1 MNKVAHEQG
10 SHMKSSSQSSLLT
23 QQRFLPY
30 FITQF
35 LGAFNDNIFKN
46 VLLLFVA
53 FASVDTLPISSNLFI
68 NLAAGLFIL
77 PFFLFSALAGVLAD
91 KYEKSW
97 FIRKVK
103 LLEILIM
110 SLGAI
115 GFIYESYGILL
126 LLLFLM
132 GTQSAFFG
140 PVKYALLP
148 QQLEPKE
155 LVSGNALVET
165 GTFLAILIGTLGAG
179 LIASHE
185 SAKIVAAV
193 CIVLFAVMGYGASCF
208 IPNAPS
214 NAPDMK
220 IKWRPIAL
228 TRQTLKIAKKDRP
241 TFQALMAISWFW
253 FLGAAYLTQFPNF
266 TKIHLNGTES
276 AVAFLLALFSVGI
289 AIGSLACDKLSNHRI
304 EIGIVPMG
312 SFGISLFGLLMALA
326 VPENLPQFESFNQFV
341 GHSELWPLFAYL
353 LLLGIS
359 GGIFI
364 VPLYALMQFR
374 AEPNERAQVI
384 AGLNIYNSLFMV
396 GSAVLGIVCLSL
408 LELNIVEL
416 FILLAAMNTLV
427 VLYLVYQVPI
437 YAFRFFTWVVTHTMY
452 RVKHKN
458 LHHLPEKGGALII
471 CNHVSYM
478 DALLLSAVCPRLI
491 RFVMEEDYAKLP
503 PIRRFLKRAGVIPI
517 SATNRRSIRN
527 AFNEVEQALH
537 DGHIVCIF
545 PEGRLTSDGE
555 IGEFMRGMELI
566 IKRSPVPVIPMALK
580 GLWGS
585 YFSRF
590 KGRACKGL
598 PTRFWTK
605 LEIEAGDAIDPK
617 QASCEVLRQKVIEIR
632 GDFR

>member
-1 MNKVAHEQG
+1 MNND
-10 SHMKSSSQSSLLT
+10 SQSSLLT
-23 QQRFLPY
+23 QKRFLPY

-103 LLEILIM
+103 LLEVVIM

-115 GFIYESYGILL
+115 GLIYESYAILL

-148 QQLEPKE
+148 QQLESKE

-179 LIASHE
+179 IIASEENSKLIA
-185 SAKIVAAV
+185 AA
-193 CIVLFAVMGYGASCF
+193 CIVTFAVLGYLASYF
-208 IPNAPS
+208 IPEAPS
-214 NAPDMK
+214 NAPDLK
-220 IKWRPIAL
+220 VKWQPITL
-228 TRQTLKIAKKDRP
+228 TRQTLAIAKKDRP

-253 FLGAAYLTQFPNF
+253 FLGATYLTQFPNF
-266 TKIHLNGTES
+266 TKVYLNGTES

-312 SFGISLFGLLMALA
+312 SLGISIFGFLMA
-326 VPENLPQFESFNQFV
+326 VSIPEALPDFDSFKSFV
-341 GHSELWPLFAYL
+341 SYSELWPLFAYL
-353 LLLGIS
+353 LLLGMS

-364 VPLYALMQFR
+364 VPLYSLMQFR
-374 AEPNERAQVI
+374 AKPTERAQVI

-396 GSAVLGIVCLSL
+396 GSAVLGIVFLSVL
-408 LELNIVEL
+408 QLSIPQL
-416 FILLAAMNTLV
+416 FALLAVFNTLV
-427 VLYLVYQVPI
+427 MFALFYQVPI

-458 LHHLPEKGGALII
+458 LHNLPEKGGALIV

-503 PIRRFLKRAGVIPI
+503 PLRRFLKRAGVIPI
-517 SATNRRSIRN
+517 SATNRSSIRN
-527 AFNEVEQALH
+527 AFKEVERALH
-537 DGHIVCIF
+537 EGHIVCIF
-545 PEGRLTSDGE
+545 PEGKLTSDGE
-555 IGEFMRGMELI
+555 VAEFMRGMELI
-566 IKRSPVPVIPMALK
+566 IRRSPVPVIPMALK

-590 KGRACKGL
+590 KGSACKGL
-598 PTRFWTK
+598 PNRFWTK
-605 LEIEAGDAIDPK
+605 IEIEAGRPILPK
-617 QASCEVLRQKVIEIR
+617 DTSCETLRQSVAELR
-632 GDFR
+632 GPLR

>member
-1 MNKVAHEQG
+1 MNN
-10 SHMKSSSQSSLLT
+10 SSQSSLLT
-23 QQRFLPY
+23 QKRFLPY

-103 LLEILIM
+103 LLEVVIM

-148 QQLEPKE
+148 QQLETKE

-179 LIASHE
+179 IIASE
-185 SAKIVAAV
+185 EGAKLIAAV
-193 CIVLFAVMGYGASCF
+193 CIVSFAVLGYVSSCF
-208 IPNAPS
+208 IPQAPS
-214 NAPDMK
+214 NAPDLK
-220 IKWRPIAL
+220 VKWQPVKL
-228 TRQTLKIAKKDRP
+228 TRATLAIAKKDRP
-241 TFQALMAISWFW
+241 TFQALMSISWFW

-266 TKIHLNGTES
+266 TKLHLNGTES
-276 AVAFLLALFSVGI
+276 SVAFLLALFSVGI

-312 SFGISLFGLLMALA
+312 SLGISIFGLLMAISI
-326 VPENLPQFESFNQFV
+326 PESLPDFSSFHQFV
-341 GHSELWPLFAYL
+341 TNSELWPLFAYL

-364 VPLYALMQFR
+364 VPLYSLMQLR
-374 AEPNERAQVI
+374 AKPDERAQVI

-396 GSAVLGIVCLSL
+396 GSAVLGIVCLSV
-408 LELNIVEL
+408 LELSIPQL
-416 FILLAAMNTLV
+416 FILLAVGNTLV
-427 VLYLVYQVPI
+427 MLYLFYQVPI

-458 LHHLPEKGGALII
+458 LHHLPEKGGALIV

-491 RFVMEEDYAKLP
+491 RFVMEEDYTKLP

-517 SATNRRSIRN
+517 SATNRNSIRN
-527 AFNEVEQALH
+527 AFKEVERALH
-537 DGHIVCIF
+537 EGHIVCIF
-545 PEGRLTSDGE
+545 PEGKLTSDGE
-555 IGEFMRGMELI
+555 VAEFMRGMELI

-585 YFSRF
+585 YFSRY

-605 LEIEAGDAIDPK
+605 LEIEAGEPISPK
-617 QASCEVLRQKVIEIR
+617 EASCETLRQSVSDLR
-632 GDFR
+632 GSLR

>member
-1 MNKVAHEQG
+1 MNN
-10 SHMKSSSQSSLLT
+10 SSQPSLLT
-23 QQRFLPY
+23 QKRFLPY

-103 LLEILIM
+103 LLEVVIM

-148 QQLEPKE
+148 QQLKTKE

-179 LIASHE
+179 IIASE
-185 SAKIVAAV
+185 ENAKLVGAI
-193 CIVLFAVMGYGASCF
+193 CIVSFAVLGYVSSYF
-208 IPNAPS
+208 IPVAPS
-214 NAPDMK
+214 NAPDLK
-220 IKWRPIAL
+220 VKWQPIKL
-228 TRQTLKIAKKDRP
+228 TKATLAIAKKDRP
-241 TFQALMAISWFW
+241 TFQALMSISWFW
-253 FLGAAYLTQFPNF
+253 FLGATYLTQFPNF
-266 TKIHLNGTES
+266 TKLHLNGTES
-276 AVAFLLALFSVGI
+276 SVAFLLALFSVGI

-312 SFGISLFGLLMALA
+312 SLGISIFGMLMATSI
-326 VPENLPQFESFNQFV
+326 PESLPEFGSFQQFV
-341 GHSELWPLFAYL
+341 THSELWPLFAYL

-364 VPLYALMQFR
+364 VPLYSLMQLR
-374 AEPNERAQVI
+374 AKPDERAQVI

-396 GSAVLGIVCLSL
+396 GSAVMGIVCLSL
-408 LELNIVEL
+408 LELSIPQL
-416 FILLAAMNTLV
+416 FVLLAMLNTFV
-427 VLYLVYQVPI
+427 MLYLFYQVPI
-437 YAFRFFTWVVTHTMY
+437 YAFRFFTWIVTHTMY

-458 LHHLPEKGGALII
+458 LHNLPENGGALIV

-503 PIRRFLKRAGVIPI
+503 PLRRFLKRAGVIPI
-517 SATNRRSIRN
+517 SSTNRRSIRN

-537 DGHIVCIF
+537 EGHIVCIF
-545 PEGRLTSDGE
+545 PEGKLTSDGE
-555 IGEFMRGMELI
+555 VAEFMRGMELI
-566 IKRSPVPVIPMALK
+566 IRRSPVPVIPMALK

-585 YFSRF
+585 YFSRY

-605 LEIEAGDAIDPK
+605 LEIEAGELISPTD
-617 QASCEVLRQKVIEIR
+617 ASCETLRQAVADLR
-632 GDFR
+632 GSQR

>member
-1 MNKVAHEQG
+1 M
-10 SHMKSSSQSSLLT
+10 
-23 QQRFLPY
+23 
-30 FITQF
+30 
-35 LGAFNDNIFKN
+35 GAFNDNIFKN

-103 LLEILIM
+103 LLEVVIM

-148 QQLEPKE
+148 QQLETKE

-179 LIASHE
+179 IIASEE
-185 SAKIVAAV
+185 SAKLVAAI
-193 CIVLFAVMGYGASCF
+193 CIVSFAVLGYVSSCF
-208 IPNAPS
+208 IPKAPS
-214 NAPDMK
+214 NAPDLK
-220 IKWRPIAL
+220 VKWQPIKL
-228 TRQTLKIAKKDRP
+228 TQATLAIAKKDHP
-241 TFQALMAISWFW
+241 TFQALMSISWFW
-253 FLGAAYLTQFPNF
+253 FLGATYLTQFPNF
-266 TKIHLNGTES
+266 TKLHLNGTES
-276 AVAFLLALFSVGI
+276 SVAFLLALFSVGI

-312 SFGISLFGLLMALA
+312 SLGISIFGLLMATSI
-326 VPENLPQFESFNQFV
+326 PESLPEFGSFQQFV
-341 GHSELWPLFAYL
+341 TYSELWPLFAYL

-364 VPLYALMQFR
+364 VPLYSLMQLR
-374 AEPNERAQVI
+374 AKPDERAQVI

-396 GSAVLGIVCLSL
+396 GSAVMGIVCLSV
-408 LELNIVEL
+408 LELSIPQL
-416 FILLAAMNTLV
+416 FALLALLNTFV
-427 VLYLVYQVPI
+427 MLYLFYQVPI
-437 YAFRFFTWVVTHTMY
+437 YAFRFLTWVVTHTMY

-458 LHHLPEKGGALII
+458 LHNLPENGGALIV

-503 PIRRFLKRAGVIPI
+503 PLRRFLKRAGVIPI
-517 SATNRRSIRN
+517 SSTNRRSIRN
-527 AFNEVEQALH
+527 AFNEVEKALH
-537 DGHIVCIF
+537 EGHIVCIF
-545 PEGRLTSDGE
+545 PEGKLTSDGE
-555 IGEFMRGMELI
+555 VAEFMRGMELI
-566 IKRSPVPVIPMALK
+566 IRRSPVPVIPMALK

-585 YFSRF
+585 YFSRY

-605 LEIEAGDAIDPK
+605 LEIEAGEPISPTD
-617 QASCEVLRQKVIEIR
+617 ASCETLRQAVTGLR
-632 GDFR
+632 GPQR

>member
-1 MNKVAHEQG
+1 MNN
-10 SHMKSSSQSSLLT
+10 SSQSSLLT
-23 QQRFLPY
+23 QKRFLPY

-103 LLEILIM
+103 LLEVVIM

-148 QQLEPKE
+148 QQLKTKE

-179 LIASHE
+179 IIASEE
-185 SAKIVAAV
+185 SAKLVAAI
-193 CIVLFAVMGYGASCF
+193 CIVSFAVLGYVSSCF
-208 IPNAPS
+208 IPEAPS
-214 NAPDMK
+214 NAPDLK
-220 IKWRPIAL
+220 VKWQPIKL
-228 TRQTLKIAKKDRP
+228 TKATLAIAKKDRP
-241 TFQALMAISWFW
+241 TFQALMSISWFW
-253 FLGAAYLTQFPNF
+253 FLGATYLTQFPNF
-266 TKIHLNGTES
+266 TKLHLNGTES
-276 AVAFLLALFSVGI
+276 SVAFLLALFSVGI

-312 SFGISLFGLLMALA
+312 SLGISIFGLLMATST
-326 VPENLPQFESFNQFV
+326 PESLPEFSSFQQFV
-341 GHSELWPLFAYL
+341 TYSELWSLFAYL

-364 VPLYALMQFR
+364 VPLYSLMQLR
-374 AEPNERAQVI
+374 AKPDERAQVI

-396 GSAVLGIVCLSL
+396 GSAVMGIVCLSV
-408 LELNIVEL
+408 LELSIPQL
-416 FILLAAMNTLV
+416 FILLALLNTFV
-427 VLYLVYQVPI
+427 MLYLFYQVPI

-458 LHHLPEKGGALII
+458 LHNLPENGGALIV

-503 PIRRFLKRAGVIPI
+503 PLRRFLKRAGVIPI
-517 SATNRRSIRN
+517 SSTNRRSIRN

-537 DGHIVCIF
+537 EGHIVCIF
-545 PEGRLTSDGE
+545 PEGKLTSDGE
-555 IGEFMRGMELI
+555 VAEFMRGMELI
-566 IKRSPVPVIPMALK
+566 IRRSPVPVIPMALK

-585 YFSRF
+585 YFSRY

-605 LEIEAGDAIDPK
+605 LEIEAGEPISPAD
-617 QASCEVLRQKVIEIR
+617 ASCETLRQAVADLR
-632 GDFR
+632 GSQR